1 MIDMKKFRFSILA
14 FAALLMLFS
23 CKKHDQ
29 FAGYKMHAV
38 PDDYAEIQLHYFEP
52 VLNNSTNYIDS
63 VFLNNQL
70 YSSSGGNGVLTP
82 MNGVPGY
89 GVGRFFAVPS
99 GSVNV
104 KLYRKD
110 ELIYDKNMNLAPGK
124 QDVWVYRLDAEPIV
138 TDNGYPYWSKTPP
151 ATSVGWGSDS
161 VANVMFVNML
171 FEDNTGHPVT
181 PATPYPGK
189 LKLQYQDS
197 KTKEWMD
204 VGDYVAFGETTGRC
218 EVRVRKA
225 DGVITS
231 GYETLTF
238 RLLTESG
245 DIMEYRSGAAET
257 AYTKWQYTRTL
268 YIGRAYEYIIGGVR
282 TGRAPST
289 SVATWTSL

>member
-52 VLNNSTNYIDS
+52 VLNNSTNYIDA

-89 GVGRFFAVPS
+89 GVGKFFGVPS

-110 ELIYDKNMNLAPGK
+110 ELIYDKNVNLTPGK
-124 QDVWVYRLDAEPIV
+124 QDVWIARLDMDPIV
-138 TDNGYPYWSKTPP
+138 TDNGYPYWNIKAPTN
-151 ATSVGWGSDS
+151 SVGWGSDS
-161 VANVMFVNML
+161 VAKVQFINML
-171 FEDNTGHPVT
+171 FEDNTGHPAT

-189 LKLQYQDS
+189 LKLQYQDN

-204 VGDYVAFGETTGRC
+204 VGDYVAFGEATGRE

-231 GYETLTF
+231 GYESITF

-245 DIMEYRSGAAET
+245 DIMQYRSGAAET
-257 AYTKWQYTRTL
+257 AYTNWQYARTL
-268 YIGRAYEYIIGGVR
+268 YIGRVYEYIIGGVR
-282 TGRAPST
+282 TGRTPSV